1 MSLHQDFHGEPPMKI
16 EQLDVF
22 HVGNCFFSEKKN
34 GGIKIYK
41 KSDLK
46 INDHSKQMKSKPF
59 HVQQCFTKSSKAYP
73 PVNIKLL
80 KMAQS
85 K

>member
-22 HVGNCFFSEKKN
+22 HVGNVFFQKKN

-41 KSDLK
+41 NQILKSTS
-46 INDHSKQMKSKPF
+46 IASK
-59 HVQQCFTKSSKAYP
+59 
-73 PVNIKLL
+73 
-80 KMAQS
+80 
-85 K
+85 